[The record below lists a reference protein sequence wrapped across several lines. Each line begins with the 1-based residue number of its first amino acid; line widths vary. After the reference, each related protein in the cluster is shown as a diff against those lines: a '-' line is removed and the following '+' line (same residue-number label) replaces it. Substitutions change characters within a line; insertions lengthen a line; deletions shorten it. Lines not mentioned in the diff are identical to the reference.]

1 MRLVHLMTAAGVTL
15 AAACGSSTAPG
26 GGTQNPNGIS
36 IQDFSFPPLMLTV
49 KVGTTVTWT
58 NNGPSGHTTTS
69 DAGDPQAWSSGTLTP
84 PSGGGGYGGGTPGG
98 TYQVTF
104 MTAGTYT
111 YHCALHPPSSYPTFT
126 GKITVTP

>member
-1 MRLVHLMTAAGVTL
+1 MRLVHFITAAGATL

-26 GGTQNPNGIS
+26 GGPPNPNGIS
-36 IQDFSFPPLMLTV
+36 IQDFSFAPAALAV

-69 DAGDPQAWSSGTLTP
+69 DATGWNSGTLAP
-84 PSGGGGYGGGTPGG
+84 PSGGGGYGGSPGG
-98 TYQVTF
+98 TYQFTF

>member
-36 IQDFSFPPLMLTV
+36 IQDFSFTPATLPV

-58 NNGPSGHTTTS
+58 NNGPSGHTTTT

-84 PSGGGGYGGGTPGG
+84 PSGGGASPRPPPRRTH
-98 TYQVTF
+98 QSTF
-104 MTAGTYT
+104 ITA
-111 YHCALHPPSSYPTFT
+111 
-126 GKITVTP
+126 